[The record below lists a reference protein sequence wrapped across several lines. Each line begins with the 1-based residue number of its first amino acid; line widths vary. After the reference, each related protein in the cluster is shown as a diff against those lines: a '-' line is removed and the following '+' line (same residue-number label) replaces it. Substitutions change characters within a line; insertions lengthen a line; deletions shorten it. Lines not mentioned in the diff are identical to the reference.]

1 MKQYRLGDLLWWFK
15 QKDVMNEIG
24 TIMGVDYVDTNTP
37 GWFKH
42 QMAASQNL
50 LNNMLD
56 KAKEELGRKGE
67 ELGEKGMPV
76 ELQRKCK
83 L

>member
-1 MKQYRLGDLLWWFK
+1 MKQYHLGDLLWWFK

-24 TIMGVDYVDTNTP
+24 SIMGVDYIDTNTP

-50 LNNMLD
+50 LNNMSD

-67 ELGEKGMPV
+67 ELAEKGMPV
-76 ELQRKCK
+76 ELQRK
-83 L
+83 